1 MQRCYTGQL
10 CSAASAR
17 ECGKPAEASPLTTV
31 NAIRSCGPWASG
43 RHRGRIQACTAANL
57 FCYNLLLVQLL
68 LVLLLLLL
76 LPLLLLL
83 LLFLLLLL
91 LLHHHYYYYFLL
103 LVLLL
108 VLVLLPLRLLL
119 LLLLLPHC
127 AGGVARLPVK
137 VANLNTCNLVKWFP
151 LSGGKRMVIL

>member
-83 LLFLLLLL
+83 FLL
-91 LLHHHYYYYFLL
+91 LLHHHYYYYYFLL
-103 LVLLL
+103 LVL